1 MLYRVAEA
9 AGSRYSGTSEVKMEE
24 LIKVRHEKLKKLREE
39 KVEPYPHRYKITHKA
54 REILEKY
61 KKLKFGEGGKNSQVS
76 LAGRVMSKRGHGKS
90 GFAHIMDSSGQIQ
103 VYTKF
108 DVVGGKKYN
117 LYKRLDIGD
126 FIGVEGKVFKT
137 KTGEITVLVKD
148 FILLAKSLRFLPE
161 KWHGLKDVEIRFRQ
175 RYVDLI
181 MNPEVKETFLR
192 RSRIISL
199 MREFLDKKG
208 FLEIETPMMQP
219 IPGGAAAKPFVTH
232 HKALDRDLYLRIA
245 PELYLK
251 RLIVGGMESVYEINR
266 NFRNEGI
273 STRHN
278 PEFTMLELYQ
288 AYSDYQD
295 LMELT
300 TEVITKIAK
309 EVLGSLKFEYQGKR
323 IDLKI
328 PWKRLTLKS
337 ALKRYAK
344 LDIDKAKDIK
354 KEAKRLGLKLEED
367 LTDVQ
372 VIDHITSEFVEPQLI
387 QPTFITD
394 YPRELSPLA
403 KAKKNN
409 PNIAERFEL
418 FIGTLELANAYS
430 ELNDP
435 VLQRE
440 RLKEQ
445 LALRWAGSEE
455 AHMMDEDF
463 LRALEYGMPPCAGLG
478 IGIDRLVMLLTD
490 SPSIRDVILFP
501 HMRPEKQ
508 Q

>member
-1 MLYRVAEA
+1 
-9 AGSRYSGTSEVKMEE
+9 MEK
-24 LIKVRHEKLKKLREE
+24 LIKVRHEKLKRLREE
-39 KVEPYPHRYKITHKA
+39 KIEPYPHRYKITHKA

-61 KKLKFGEGGKNSQVS
+61 KKLKTGEEIKGFKVS
-76 LAGRVMSKRGHGKS
+76 LAGRIMSKRGHGKS

-103 VYTKF
+103 GYTKF
-108 DVVGGKKYN
+108 DVVGEKKYD
-117 LYKRLDIGD
+117 LYKKLDIGD

-148 FILLAKSLRFLPE
+148 FILLAKSLRSLPE

-175 RYVDLI
+175 RYIDLI
-181 MNPEVKETFLR
+181 MNPEVKETFLK

-199 MREFLDKKG
+199 MRKFLDKKG

-251 RLIVGGMESVYEINR
+251 RLIVGGMERVYEINR
-266 NFRNEGI
+266 SFRNEGI

-288 AYSDYQD
+288 AYSDYED

-300 TEVITKIAK
+300 TELIAEIAK
-309 EVLGSLKFEYQGKR
+309 EVLGNLKFEYQGKR

-337 ALKRYAK
+337 AIKEYTK
-344 LDIDKAKDIK
+344 LDINKTEDIK
-354 KEAKRLGLKLEED
+354 KEAKRLGLELVED

-372 VIDHITSEFVEPQLI
+372 VIDHIFKEFVEPRLV

-409 PNIAERFEL
+409 PDIAERFEL

-435 VLQRE
+435 ILQRE

-445 LALRWAGSEE
+445 LALRWAGYEE
-455 AHMMDEDF
+455 THMMDEDF

-478 IGIDRLVMLLTD
+478 IGIDRLVMLLTN
-490 SPSIRDVILFP
+490 SSSIRDVILFP
-501 HMRPEKQ
+501 HMRPEKVGK
-508 Q
+508 